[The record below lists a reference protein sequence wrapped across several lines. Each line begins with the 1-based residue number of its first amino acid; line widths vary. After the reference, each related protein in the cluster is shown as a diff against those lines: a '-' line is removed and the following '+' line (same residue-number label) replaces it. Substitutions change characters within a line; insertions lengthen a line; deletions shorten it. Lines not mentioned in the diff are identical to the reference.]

1 MLAELGNWGLWADTS
16 FLYFF
21 CRELKKHRATYTS
34 NIKKISKQVNENTTK
49 RQKVMEDELQL
60 VLTIIYWNQASII
73 ILLLAVFDIP
83 FLGIRMQN
91 WELHLM
97 TLIIWKSKKN
107 LASKG
112 FWKLRKI
119 LLLLKRNLKIYS
131 HMNCLEMKWFVDS
144 PYFSISTFAYFFYS
158 DWLVSCPIFVIIVTW
173 FLWWLIFTGC
183 YIMFFAIGTTHRTNR
198 TSKCW
203 DKKSKSRKEWRGVS
217 VSSRGRKNEEMFW
230 QVTCLWIAVISTQDY
245 VT

>member
-1 MLAELGNWGLWADTS
+1 VLAELGNWGLWADTS

-21 CRELKKHRATYTS
+21 CRELKKHRAIYTA

-97 TLIIWKSKKN
+97 TLIIWKSKRN
-107 LASKG
+107 LTSKG

-131 HMNCLEMKWFVDS
+131 HMNSLEMKWFVDS
-144 PYFSISTFAYFFYS
+144 PYFSMSTFASFFYS
-158 DWLVSCPIFVIIVTW
+158 DWLVACPIFVIMVTW
-173 FLWWLIFTGC
+173 FNMISVMVIFSLVATLC
-183 YIMFFAIGTTHRTNR
+183 FFSNR
-198 TSKCW
+198 HDSMNKLH
-203 DKKSKSRKEWRGVS
+203 E
-217 VSSRGRKNEEMFW
+217 
-230 QVTCLWIAVISTQDY
+230 
-245 VT
+245 

>member
-21 CRELKKHRATYTS
+21 CRELKKHRAIYTA

-131 HMNCLEMKWFVDS
+131 HMNSLEMKWFVDS
-144 PYFSISTFAYFFYS
+144 PYFSMSTFASFFLL
-158 DWLVSCPIFVIIVTW
+158 WLVACPIFVIVVTW
-173 FLWWLIFTGC
+173 FNMISVMVIFSLVATLC
-183 YIMFFAIGTTHRTNR
+183 FF
-198 TSKCW
+198 
-203 DKKSKSRKEWRGVS
+203 
-217 VSSRGRKNEEMFW
+217 
-230 QVTCLWIAVISTQDY
+230 Q
-245 VT
+245 

>member
-1 MLAELGNWGLWADTS
+1 MGWYIFFIL
-16 FLYFF
+16 F

-60 VLTIIYWNQASII
+60 VLTILYLNQASTI
-73 ILLLAVFDIP
+73 ILPLAVFDIP

-97 TLIIWKSKKN
+97 TLIIWKSKRN
-107 LASKG
+107 LTSKG